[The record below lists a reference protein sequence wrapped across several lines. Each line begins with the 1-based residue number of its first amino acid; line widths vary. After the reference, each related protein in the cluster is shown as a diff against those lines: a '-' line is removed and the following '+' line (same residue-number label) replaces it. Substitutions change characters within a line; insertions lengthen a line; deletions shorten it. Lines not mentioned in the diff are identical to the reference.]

1 MSTIDRRTLLCGKSL
16 NLDLLK
22 LKCSYIKWFEMR
34 NTGKP
39 KSTLIL
45 CDSIVCVTSRAVF
58 GSLLR

>member
-45 CDSIVCVTSRAVF
+45 CDSIVCATSRAVL
-58 GSLLR
+58 GVYLD